1 MVKILLETP
10 ETVLTEYE
18 EEEIKRL
25 IDELQVAQGIFG
37 DSAMRCVYLLKAE
50 KTLQKIISNMIDSFI

>member
-37 DSAMRCVYLLKAE
+37 NSAMRCVYLLRAE
-50 KTLQKIISNMIDSFI
+50 KTLQRIISNMVDSFV